1 MASFS
6 VYQLLFQFVNYFS
19 RNFDK
24 LIIGH
29 WISFTALGYYDKS
42 YRLMQMPHNVF
53 GAILISV
60 LQPNFSQYQDN
71 KVTMSDK
78 YLRVVAFVAAISF
91 PIGVTL
97 CLCGPELIVLFYGAK
112 WEPAIPCFQILA
124 LSIPLTMIN
133 STTGA
138 FYQASNATKYL
149 FYVGSIGTVLSGM
162 FLDSKA
168 WWLFLLLAAVFAL
181 AAVIGYRNMDINE
194 VLNDLEPTVIKQT
207 KQQNREETFKN
218 WIRTT
223 EMP

>member
-1 MASFS
+1 M
-6 VYQLLFQFVNYFS
+6 
-19 RNFDK
+19 
-24 LIIGH
+24 
-29 WISFTALGYYDKS
+29 
-42 YRLMQMPHNVF
+42 
-53 GAILISV
+53 
-60 LQPNFSQYQDN
+60 
-71 KVTMSDK
+71 
-78 YLRVVAFVAAISF
+78 
-91 PIGVTL
+91 
-97 CLCGPELIVLFYGAK
+97 
-112 WEPAIPCFQILA
+112 
-124 LSIPLTMIN
+124 
-133 STTGA
+133 
-138 FYQASNATKYL
+138 KYL